1 MQDEGSDSMS
11 FKTIREQ
18 QEEIYREE
26 QILNFCIELIP
37 ILYIFG
43 MLFLNIFLPRYG
55 EHLHG
60 DEHLLPSGVRV
71 RGGSHRGY
79 YSLQSIIILCWSAA
93 LLLPIPPIGR
103 AFSWRD
109 DWNTVD
115 HWNIGIDKK
124 FYLAGAVICS
134 GIMLLIASPSI
145 RGSNLPL
152 LYTLMFLIPAF
163 VLAVLGYIF
172 IRWAISRKLYDE
184 VALSYNLQ
192 IATRVLYVGSFI
204 ATFLSIPLLFY
215 LFPA

>member
-1 MQDEGSDSMS
+1 MS

-18 QEEIYREE
+18 QEDIYREE
-26 QILNFCIELIP
+26 QILNFCIELTP

-43 MLFLNIFLPRYG
+43 MLFLDFFLQRYG
-55 EHLHG
+55 AHIHG
-60 DEHLLPSGVRV
+60 SDHLLPSGSRV
-71 RGGSHRGY
+71 RNSSGVTY
-79 YSLQSIIILCWSAA
+79 YSLQSIIIVCWASA

-184 VALSYNLQ
+184 VALSYHLQ
-192 IATRVLYVGSFI
+192 VALRVLYVGGFI
-204 ATFLSIPLLFY
+204 ATLLSIPLLFY
-215 LFPA
+215 LLPV